1 MTITVM
7 LLQFSAFW
15 RHKWYLDTILLP
27 NLHNFVPNLHDWVG
41 VILSN
46 LFWIEQGA
54 ILYSYEWGLENLY
67 LSLYLGQGWINCA
80 WECELQC
87 FNLSGDLLP
96 IIGILKEAFF
106 MQFAHSMLPSGI
118 SILCRCNHLHRP
130 KRRPSEN
137 DKWNSYNIAMHDLV
151 KYQDRNKMK
160 HICRTCQY
168 LVPNLLCRGEQKHD

>member
-1 MTITVM
+1 MSGIIDSEALIPFICVMRLNRHPVREPSQVCPGVPMTITVM
-7 LLQFSAFW
+7 MLQFSAFW
-15 RHKWYLDTILLP
+15 RHIWYPDTILL
-27 NLHNFVPNLHDWVG
+27 PNLHDWVG

-87 FNLSGDLLP
+87 FNLSGDQLP

-106 MQFAHSMLPSGI
+106 MQFIHSILPSGI
-118 SILCRCNHLHRP
+118 SILCHLQTKKGGPMKMINEIHTILRCM
-130 KRRPSEN
+130 
-137 DKWNSYNIAMHDLV
+137 I
-151 KYQDRNKMK
+151 
-160 HICRTCQY
+160 
-168 LVPNLLCRGEQKHD
+168 

>member
-1 MTITVM
+1 MSGIIDSDTLIPFILSRSVIEVKQSHCQRALTSVPKIITVM
-7 LLQFSAFW
+7 RLEFRAFW
-15 RHKWYLDTILLP
+15 RHNWYPDTILLP
-27 NLHNFVPNLHDWVG
+27 NLHNFVPNLHDWVD

-67 LSLYLGQGWINCA
+67 LSLYLDQEWINCA

-106 MQFAHSMLPSGI
+106 MQFTHSMLPSGI
-118 SILCRCNHLHRP
+118 SILCHLQTKKGGRVKMVNEIHTILRCM
-130 KRRPSEN
+130 
-137 DKWNSYNIAMHDLV
+137 I
-151 KYQDRNKMK
+151 
-160 HICRTCQY
+160 
-168 LVPNLLCRGEQKHD
+168 

>member
-7 LLQFSAFW
+7 MLQFTAFW
-15 RHKWYLDTILLP
+15 RHNWYPDTILL
-27 NLHNFVPNLHDWVG
+27 PNLHDWVG

-54 ILYSYEWGLENLY
+54 ILYSYEWCLENLY

-96 IIGILKEAFF
+96 IIGILKEAL
-106 MQFAHSMLPSGI
+106 SSCNLR
-118 SILCRCNHLHRP
+118 ILYFHQEYPFYVVAIICTDQ

-168 LVPNLLCRGEQKHD
+168 LVPNLLCRGGQKHD